1 MKNIDKLKNVLD
13 LIKNE
18 IYALDYPENDIRI
31 AYFEN
36 LYSIINE
43 FYLGKVF
50 FEISTEIKNGNIK
63 FDSEIIDLQP
73 HILKVYEV
81 ADIPLL
87 SNGFHNDLNRKLFVD
102 SFTNFEVT
110 IDLCFENL
118 KTNEI
123 TKAIVTDLNTR
134 LIKLIEESHKKE
146 EIINQLV
153 KSSFIPLLR
162 KFKFLS
168 KRQDNCYGEN
178 YAEDLKFIGFCGKL
192 RNCVLHSAGYYK
204 GKDFEYEFEDVKFIF
219 KNDEFLEMVGENDYI
234 FLKINER
241 LTNIISQL
249 FNCLSDIEFL
259 KYPDDG
265 F

>member
-63 FDSEIIDLQP
+63 FDAEIMDLQP

-118 KTNEI
+118 KTDAI

-168 KRQDNCYGEN
+168 KRRDNCYGEN
-178 YAEDLKFIGFCGKL
+178 YAEDLKFISFCGKL

-204 GKDFEYEFEDVKFIF
+204 GKYYEYEFEDVKFIF
-219 KNDEFLEMVGENDYI
+219 KNDEFLEMLGENDYI

-241 LTNIISQL
+241 LTYIASQL